1 MSVFGPGDV
10 GPALPAAWRAAT
22 SPRIRGTHTMNGRP
36 TAIGRTTAGQAR
48 GDRTTDDET
57 AVTGRTAHAAQ
68 PTLARVLSGRM
79 LLFLVLGDVLGS
91 GIYAL
96 TGQIAAD
103 VGGMI
108 WAPFL
113 IAFALAFL
121 TGTAYA
127 ELVGKYPRAAG
138 AALYANEAFRR
149 PFLTFMV
156 GFTVLAAG
164 ITSTATAARAIG
176 GKYLA
181 EFVAAPTVVV
191 AVVFILLTAVLNA
204 RGIGESARV
213 NLVLTVIELTGLLLI
228 VGIGVHALATGAGEP
243 GRAFELRAEGP
254 APLALLAGTTLA
266 FYAMLGFENSVN
278 LVEEARRPRRDLP
291 RALFGGM
298 FIAGTVY
305 LFVAFTCAM
314 LVDPDIL
321 TGSGAPLLEVVKASD
336 VPVPSKLFAA
346 VALVAV
352 ANTALMN
359 MVMASR
365 LVYGMAAQGTI
376 PTVFARVLP
385 GRRTPPIAIGF
396 VTALTV
402 ALSSTGQLAGLADTT
417 VLLLL
422 LVFFVVNTSALVLRR
437 EPVPPG
443 AYRAPTWAP
452 ALGAL
457 SCAALATPLVH
468 REGTVYLRALGL
480 LALAA
485 VLILA
490 QKVVSGRFRACE
502 LSGAAR
508 PPRHSSRFQRR
519 PVAMASTSVDHTGS
533 ASHAFTLDGQYGP
546 GDPPTRHRLRPGDQH
561 RFHPA
566 RSRCRPA
573 SRRGVGR
580 PARRGSGASA
590 AATGT
595 GAGCQPRRGR
605 QDADHAGRAPGAR
618 AHRRR
623 R

>member
-1 MSVFGPGDV
+1 M
-10 GPALPAAWRAAT
+10 
-22 SPRIRGTHTMNGRP
+22 MNGRP
-36 TAIGRTTAGQAR
+36 SAASRTAAGQAR
-48 GDRTTDDET
+48 GGGATEDET
-57 AVTGRTAHAAQ
+57 AVTGRTEHATQ
-68 PTLARVLSGRM
+68 PALARVLSGRM

-121 TGTAYA
+121 TGTSYA

-156 GFTVLAAG
+156 GFTVLSAG

-181 EFVAAPTVVV
+181 EFMTAPTVVV
-191 AVVFILLTAVLNA
+191 SVVFILLTAVLNA
-204 RGIGESARV
+204 RGIEESARV
-213 NLVLTVIELTGLLLI
+213 NLVLTVIELAGLLLI
-228 VGIGVHALATGAGEP
+228 VGIGVDALATGAGEP
-243 GRAFELRAEGP
+243 GRAFELRTEGS

-266 FYAMLGFENSVN
+266 LYAMLGFENSVN

-291 RALFGGM
+291 RALFGGL

-314 LVDPDIL
+314 LVDPGIL
-321 TGSGAPLLEVVKASD
+321 AGSGAPLLEVVKASD

-359 MVMASR
+359 MVMTSR
-365 LVYGMAAQGTI
+365 LVYGMAVQGSI
-376 PTVFARVLP
+376 PAVFARVLP
-385 GRRTPPIAIGF
+385 GRRTPLTAIGF
-396 VTALTV
+396 VTALAV
-402 ALSSTGQLAGLADTT
+402 ALASTGQLAGLADTT
-417 VLLLL
+417 VVLLL
-422 LVFFVVNTSALVLRR
+422 LVFFVVNVSALVLRR
-437 EPVPPG
+437 EPAPPG

-457 SCAALATPLVH
+457 SCAVLASPLVH

-480 LALAA
+480 LAFAA
-485 VLILA
+485 VLFRA
-490 QKVVSGRFRACE
+490 QKVVGGRFRAGE
-502 LSGAAR
+502 LSGAAG
-508 PPRHSSRFQRR
+508 PPPS
-519 PVAMASTSVDHTGS
+519 
-533 ASHAFTLDGQYGP
+533 
-546 GDPPTRHRLRPGDQH
+546 
-561 RFHPA
+561 
-566 RSRCRPA
+566 
-573 SRRGVGR
+573 
-580 PARRGSGASA
+580 
-590 AATGT
+590 
-595 GAGCQPRRGR
+595 QP
-605 QDADHAGRAPGAR
+605 
-618 AHRRR
+618 
-623 R
+623 

>member
-1 MSVFGPGDV
+1 M
-10 GPALPAAWRAAT
+10 
-22 SPRIRGTHTMNGRP
+22 
-36 TAIGRTTAGQAR
+36 
-48 GDRTTDDET
+48 
-57 AVTGRTAHAAQ
+57 TGRTAHAAQ
-68 PTLARVLSGRM
+68 PTLAPVLSGRM

-191 AVVFILLTAVLNA
+191 AVMFILLTAVLNA
-204 RGIGESARV
+204 RGIEESARV

-266 FYAMLGFENSVN
+266 LYAMLGFENSVN

-321 TGSGAPLLEVVKASD
+321 AGSGAPLLEVVKASD

-385 GRRTPPIAIGF
+385 GRRTPLTAIGF
-396 VTALTV
+396 VTALAV
-402 ALSSTGQLAGLADTT
+402 VLASTGQLAGLADTT
-417 VLLLL
+417 VVLLL
-422 LVFFVVNTSALVLRR
+422 LVFFVVNISALVLRR
-437 EPVPPG
+437 EPAPPG

-457 SCAALATPLVH
+457 SCAALASPLVH

-485 VLILA
+485 VLLLA
-490 QKVVSGRFRACE
+490 QKAVSGRFGAGE

-508 PPRHSSRFQRR
+508 PPCHSR
-519 PVAMASTSVDHTGS
+519 
-533 ASHAFTLDGQYGP
+533 
-546 GDPPTRHRLRPGDQH
+546 GDLM
-561 RFHPA
+561 
-566 RSRCRPA
+566 
-573 SRRGVGR
+573 VL
-580 PARRGSGASA
+580 
-590 AATGT
+590 
-595 GAGCQPRRGR
+595 
-605 QDADHAGRAPGAR
+605 
-618 AHRRR
+618 
-623 R
+623 